1 MTQEYIVG
9 ELSALLGEL
18 QPPPGEW
25 LGAVNRLRG
34 EVESSPVPQLPEL
47 AREALQLTDTI
58 CWAALER
65 GDVRGFY
72 GCATTAGALR
82 DFADNA
88 RLLP

>member
-1 MTQEYIVG
+1 MTQQYIVG

-25 LGAVNRLRG
+25 LPAVNRLRG
-34 EVESSPVPQLPEL
+34 EVESSPVPQLPEF
-47 AREALQLTDTI
+47 AREALQLIDTI

-65 GDVRGFY
+65 GDVSGFY
-72 GCATTAGALR
+72 RSATIAGALR
-82 DFADNA
+82 DFTDNA